1 MFTPDSRTHSIDSAV
16 LGERPREGDSL
27 FYKPAA
33 KREER
38 GEFYSYIMFPHLD
51 PGLGEVN
58 LHGDLLPCVD
68 VGVVSLLEGALQL
81 LELGRGEGGPDPP
94 LLPLLGQQ
102 SALLA
107 RVHLVREACT
117 KILDKDS
124 QKPLLFT
131 LFYLRK

>member
-58 LHGDLLPCVD
+58 LHGDLLPGVD
-68 VGVVSLLEGALQL
+68 VRVVCLL
-81 LELGRGEGGPDPP
+81 
-94 LLPLLGQQ
+94 
-102 SALLA
+102 
-107 RVHLVREACT
+107 
-117 KILDKDS
+117 
-124 QKPLLFT
+124 
-131 LFYLRK
+131 